1 MLYLIGIQRV
11 NSPGGREKVQNELR
25 LPPTPLIL
33 LLKKVTVCLVGVKII
48 FVENDF
54 PMLRCLAKKE
64 EKNYFQK
71 KMIFP
76 HMKENIFL

>member
-1 MLYLIGIQRV
+1 MKRCV
-11 NSPGGREKVQNELR
+11 
-25 LPPTPLIL
+25 LPNWRFR
-33 LLKKVTVCLVGVKII
+33 VCLVGVKII

-54 PMLRCLAKKE
+54 FILRCLAKKE
-64 EKNYFQK
+64 EENYFQR

>member
-1 MLYLIGIQRV
+1 LFLSLVFRIINKDIDLTYPNKCTLE
-11 NSPGGREKVQNELR
+11 EKKLR
-25 LPPTPLIL
+25 
-33 LLKKVTVCLVGVKII
+33 VCLVGVKII

-54 PMLRCLAKKE
+54 PILRCLAKKE
-64 EKNYFQK
+64 DENYFQR